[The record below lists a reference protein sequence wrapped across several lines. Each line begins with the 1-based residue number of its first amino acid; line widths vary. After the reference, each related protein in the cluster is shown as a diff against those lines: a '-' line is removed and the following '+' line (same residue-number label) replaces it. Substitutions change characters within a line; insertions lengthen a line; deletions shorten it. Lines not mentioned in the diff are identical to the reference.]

1 MRKGRRVSLDPGSV
15 RIGVA
20 VCDIDGI
27 LASPRP
33 ALSAGDLEAVGVVVE
48 EIESLEII
56 VGLPVG
62 LDGVEGHAA
71 LRARDFATQVRRATS
86 VPVRLV
92 DERLSTVQAQR
103 GLHDQ
108 GRSVRQS
115 REMIDSASAA
125 VVLQYALDVERST
138 GDPPGE
144 VLEDQ

>member
-20 VCDIDGI
+20 VSDLDGI

-33 ALSAGDLEAVGVVVE
+33 ALAAGDLAAVTAIVDEVE
-48 EIESLEII
+48 PLEIV
-56 VGLPVG
+56 VGLPLG
-62 LDGVEGHAA
+62 LDGGEGAA
-71 LRARDFATQVRRATS
+71 AQRARQFAVDVARATS
-86 VPVRLV
+86 RPVRLV

-115 REMIDSASAA
+115 RDMVDSASAA
-125 VVLQYALDVERST
+125 VVLQHALDAERST
-138 GDPPGE
+138 GAPPGE
-144 VLEDQ
+144 VDIDR